1 MTEDKQHEQYVE
13 LQKLYADN
21 GLELKMTCG
30 FAPEQYEVFKDGK
43 QSAYFRLRHGEF
55 RVYCPDY
62 DGELMFFAEP
72 NGDGMFDD
80 DERIEFMTNA
90 LNQLI
95 K

>member
-1 MTEDKQHEQYVE
+1 MSTDKQDEQYVE
-13 LQKLYADN
+13 LQKLYSDN

-30 FAPEQYEVFKDGK
+30 FAPEQYEVFKGGK
-43 QSAYFRLRHGEF
+43 QIAYFRLRHGEF
-55 RVYCPDY
+55 TVHCPDY
-62 DGELMFFAEP
+62 PGELMFFAEP

-80 DERIEFMTNA
+80 EERIEFMTNA